1 MGPHDRPPRAY
12 RGRDVCWWLGVL
24 GKWDAETP
32 GSGTEH
38 VTVAVSGA
46 RGGETIDFRR
56 LAAQGLTLLGMTSTY
71 QDGVMS
77 FAPDLAKNIARGDAS
92 LMSLLDEADAY
103 VARDRLDLSEEPA
116 ARRIH
121 PDPECVTNPIRELD
135 LSEAGIGAIVWATGF
150 AVDYSWLKVDA
161 FDEKGRPRHH
171 RGVSS
176 EPGLY
181 FLGLPW
187 QSQRG
192 SSFIWGVWHD
202 AKHVADRISMKR
214 KYLAYH
220 AAAKGQPRGCLT

>member
-1 MGPHDRPPRAY
+1 M
-12 RGRDVCWWLGVL
+12 
-24 GKWDAETP
+24 
-32 GSGTEH
+32 
-38 VTVAVSGA
+38 SGA

-135 LSEAGIGAIVWATGF
+135 LSEAGIAAIVWATGF

-176 EPGLY
+176 EPGSISWVTLAVAKRIQ
-181 FLGLPW
+181 LH
-187 QSQRG
+187 
-192 SSFIWGVWHD
+192 WGVWHD

>member
-1 MGPHDRPPRAY
+1 
-12 RGRDVCWWLGVL
+12 
-24 GKWDAETP
+24 
-32 GSGTEH
+32 
-38 VTVAVSGA
+38 
-46 RGGETIDFRR
+46 
-56 LAAQGLTLLGMTSTY
+56 
-71 QDGVMS
+71 MS

-116 ARRIH
+116 AGRIH

-135 LSEAGIGAIVWATGF
+135 LSEAGIAAIVWATGF

-161 FDEKGRPRHH
+161 FDEKGRPRHP

>member
-1 MGPHDRPPRAY
+1 M
-12 RGRDVCWWLGVL
+12 
-24 GKWDAETP
+24 
-32 GSGTEH
+32 
-38 VTVAVSGA
+38 SGA

-135 LSEAGIGAIVWATGF
+135 LSEAWIAAIVWATGF

-171 RGVSS
+171 CGVSS

-192 SSFIWGVWHD
+192 SSFIGASGMMPNTWPTVF
-202 AKHVADRISMKR
+202 R
-214 KYLAYH
+214 
-220 AAAKGQPRGCLT
+220 